1 MSTSARPELGSV
13 SNARLS
19 NEKNL
24 QTANAKTPKLTAN
37 QLDRRDCSLL
47 ISLAMDRKKR
57 VIAIGAMG
65 PDFDQTPDLPG
76 PTILTEPSTKDGAAG
91 WTMVCEV
98 GEDGVVELSQRDH
111 ILARID
117 AAKREILMAD
127 SMLKL
132 MAFRS
137 KADAMRQLVRA
148 SRDMQLINLA
158 NELKLRCETQLGE
171 MLRATQLN
179 KGGRP
184 SKTVPESRNGLTLR
198 ELGIDKNLS
207 SWCQRLASAPKDK
220 FERVMA
226 EARTGEWE
234 LTRHTVKRFLLENP
248 PKVLRSHD
256 ESVEPQYRCPSCGFS
271 WRGKPK

>member
-1 MSTSARPELGSV
+1 
-13 SNARLS
+13 
-19 NEKNL
+19 
-24 QTANAKTPKLTAN
+24 
-37 QLDRRDCSLL
+37 
-47 ISLAMDRKKR
+47 
-57 VIAIGAMG
+57 MG
-65 PDFDQTPDLPG
+65 PEFDQTPDLRAS
-76 PTILTEPSTKDGAAG
+76 TIPKEPSTDESVREWA
-91 WTMVCEV
+91 MICEV
-98 GEDGVVELSQRDH
+98 GENAVVKLSQRDH

-127 SMLKL
+127 SMVKL
-132 MAFRS
+132 MAFRN
-137 KADAMRQLVRA
+137 KADALRQLVRA
-148 SRDMQLINLA
+148 SRDLQLINLA

-171 MLRATQLN
+171 MLRKTHLS

-184 SKTVPESRNGLTLR
+184 SKTVPDSRNGFTLR

-234 LTRHTVKRFLLENP
+234 LTRHTLKKFLIERPPEDLKGDDKGVK
-248 PKVLRSHD
+248 
-256 ESVEPQYRCPSCGFS
+256 PQYRCPSCGFA

>member
-1 MSTSARPELGSV
+1 
-13 SNARLS
+13 
-19 NEKNL
+19 
-24 QTANAKTPKLTAN
+24 
-37 QLDRRDCSLL
+37 
-47 ISLAMDRKKR
+47 MDRKKR
-57 VIAIGAMG
+57 IVAVGAMG
-65 PDFDQTPDLPG
+65 PDFEESPGVPPAAILP
-76 PTILTEPSTKDGAAG
+76 EPSTQESGLG

-98 GEDGVVELSQRDH
+98 GEDAVVKLSQRDH

-117 AAKREILMAD
+117 AAKREILVAD
-127 SMLKL
+127 SMVKL

-171 MLRATQLN
+171 MLRETRLS

-184 SKTVPESRNGLTLR
+184 SKTAPDSRNGFTLR

-226 EARTGEWE
+226 EARTAEWE

-248 PKVLRSHD
+248 PKDIKSHD
-256 ESVEPQYRCPSCGFS
+256 EAIEPQYRCPACGFS

>member
-1 MSTSARPELGSV
+1 
-13 SNARLS
+13 
-19 NEKNL
+19 
-24 QTANAKTPKLTAN
+24 
-37 QLDRRDCSLL
+37 
-47 ISLAMDRKKR
+47 MDRKKR

-65 PDFDQTPDLPG
+65 PDFDEAPDLPA
-76 PTILTEPSTKDGAAG
+76 PTILTEPSTKEGGPG

-98 GEDGVVELSQRDH
+98 GEDAVVKVSQRDH
-111 ILARID
+111 MLARID
-117 AAKREILMAD
+117 AAKREILVAD
-127 SMLKL
+127 SMVKL

-171 MLRATQLN
+171 MLRVTRLSR
-179 KGGRP
+179 GGRP
-184 SKTVPESRNGLTLR
+184 SKTVPDSRNGLTLR

-226 EARTGEWE
+226 EARAGEWE
-234 LTRHTVKRFLLENP
+234 LTRHTVRKFLLENP
-248 PKVLRSHD
+248 PKDLKSYD
-256 ESVEPQYRCPSCGFS
+256 EDIQEEVEPQYRCPACGYS

>member
-1 MSTSARPELGSV
+1 MSSG
-13 SNARLS
+13 
-19 NEKNL
+19 
-24 QTANAKTPKLTAN
+24 
-37 QLDRRDCSLL
+37 
-47 ISLAMDRKKR
+47 KKR

-65 PDFDQTPDLPG
+65 PEFDQAPDLGASAPEERS
-76 PTILTEPSTKDGAAG
+76 TDESVREWALT
-91 WTMVCEV
+91 CEV
-98 GEDGVVELSQRDH
+98 GGNAVVKISQRDH

-127 SMLKL
+127 SMIQL
-132 MAFRS
+132 MAFRNQ
-137 KADAMRQLVRA
+137 ADALRQLVRA
-148 SRDMQLINLA
+148 SRDLQLINLA

-171 MLRATQLN
+171 MLRNTHLS

-184 SKTVPESRNGLTLR
+184 SKTIPDSRNGFTLR

-207 SWCQRLASAPKDK
+207 SWCQRLANAPKDK

-234 LTRHTVKRFLLENP
+234 LTRHTLKKFLIESP
-248 PKVLRSHD
+248 PKDPKGDD
-256 ESVEPQYRCPSCGFS
+256 EEVKAQYRCPACGFS

>member
-1 MSTSARPELGSV
+1 MDR
-13 SNARLS
+13 
-19 NEKNL
+19 K
-24 QTANAKTPKLTAN
+24 
-37 QLDRRDCSLL
+37 LDRRDCSLL
-47 ISLAMDRKKR
+47 ILLAMDRKKR
-57 VIAIGAMG
+57 IIAVGGRG
-65 PDFDQTPDLPG
+65 PDIDQTPDFPV
-76 PTILTEPSTKDGAAG
+76 PTILTEASTKEDGPA
-91 WTMVCEV
+91 WTVVCEV
-98 GEDGVVELSQRDH
+98 GEDAVVKLSQRDH

-117 AAKREILMAD
+117 AAKREILVAD
-127 SMLKL
+127 SMVKL

-171 MLRATQLN
+171 MLRETRLS

-184 SKTVPESRNGLTLR
+184 SKTAPDSRNGFTLR

-226 EARTGEWE
+226 EARTAEWE

-248 PKVLRSHD
+248 PKDIKSYD
-256 ESVEPQYRCPSCGFS
+256 EAIEPQYRCPSCGFS

>member
-1 MSTSARPELGSV
+1 M
-13 SNARLS
+13 N
-19 NEKNL
+19 
-24 QTANAKTPKLTAN
+24 
-37 QLDRRDCSLL
+37 
-47 ISLAMDRKKR
+47 RKKR

-65 PDFDQTPDLPG
+65 PEFDQSPDLRASTTPK
-76 PTILTEPSTKDGAAG
+76 EPSTDESVREWA
-91 WTMVCEV
+91 MICEV
-98 GEDGVVELSQRDH
+98 GENAVVKLSQRDH

-127 SMLKL
+127 SMVKL
-132 MAFRS
+132 MAFRN
-137 KADAMRQLVRA
+137 KADALRQLVRA
-148 SRDMQLINLA
+148 SRDLQLINLA

-171 MLRATQLN
+171 MLRKTHLS

-184 SKTVPESRNGLTLR
+184 SKTVPDSRNGFTLR

-234 LTRHTVKRFLLENP
+234 LTRHTLKKFLIERPPEDLKGDDKGVK
-248 PKVLRSHD
+248 
-256 ESVEPQYRCPSCGFS
+256 PQYRCPSCGFA

>member
-1 MSTSARPELGSV
+1 M
-13 SNARLS
+13 N
-19 NEKNL
+19 
-24 QTANAKTPKLTAN
+24 
-37 QLDRRDCSLL
+37 
-47 ISLAMDRKKR
+47 RKKR

-65 PDFDQTPDLPG
+65 PEFDQTQDLRAS
-76 PTILTEPSTKDGAAG
+76 TIPKKPSTDESVREWA
-91 WTMVCEV
+91 MICEV
-98 GEDGVVELSQRDH
+98 GENAVLKLSQRDH

-127 SMLKL
+127 SMVKL
-132 MAFRS
+132 MAFRN
-137 KADAMRQLVRA
+137 KADALRQLVRA
-148 SRDMQLINLA
+148 SRDLQLINLA

-171 MLRATQLN
+171 MLRKTHLS

-184 SKTVPESRNGLTLR
+184 SKTVPDSRNGFTLR

-234 LTRHTVKRFLLENP
+234 LTRHTLKKFLIERPPEDLKGDDKGVK
-248 PKVLRSHD
+248 
-256 ESVEPQYRCPSCGFS
+256 PQYRCPSCGFA

>member
-1 MSTSARPELGSV
+1 MT
-13 SNARLS
+13 
-19 NEKNL
+19 
-24 QTANAKTPKLTAN
+24 N
-37 QLDRRDCSLL
+37 QLDRHDCSLL
-47 ISLAMDRKKR
+47 ISQAMDRKKR

-65 PDFDQTPDLPG
+65 PDFDQVSDLPA
-76 PTILTEPSTKDGAAG
+76 PTILTDPSTNEGGPG

-98 GEDGVVELSQRDH
+98 GEDAVVKLSQRDH

-117 AAKREILMAD
+117 AAKREILVAD
-127 SMLKL
+127 SMVKL
-132 MAFRS
+132 MAFRG
-137 KADAMRQLVRA
+137 KADALRQLVRA

-171 MLRATQLN
+171 MLRVTHLS

-184 SKTVPESRNGLTLR
+184 SKTVPDNRNGFTLR

-234 LTRHTVKRFLLENP
+234 LTRHTVKKFLLENP
-248 PKVLRSHD
+248 PKDLKSRN
-256 ESVEPQYRCPSCGFS
+256 EGVEPQYRCPSCGYA